1 MHLSQSPGSGDTQN
15 EDSIEMV
22 ETVRIVWKEIR
33 ASLTR
38 KLCMEFRER
47 LLVVLSSACQSNFA
61 EAKKIAEQRLR
72 DILDTTSSLFPANI
86 TYHAPTPGMSLCSS
100 NAIDRSVST
109 PGTEVMF
116 DQPMLD
122 CTPSTPSVAGSAVP
136 TQYQD
141 FGGSDQMTVE
151 DSALV
156 NLFAA
161 ETHDTG
167 YVSGSCLQEPSF
179 GVVPMSSSAL
189 TNWSPRNQ
197 NFPSTQEHEKQLP
210 DYLSLFEGEP
220 NFDDWLSN
228 MTWCGSESQASPSD
242 GHLADDTIQ
251 FNHMH
256 LDQNSQVG
264 RNITS
269 APSPDTC
276 STSTPSS
283 ANSSPG
289 VPPSPSS
296 RSSAVDSC
304 SSIQESASA
313 KCVQRIQRKPRR
325 TIDPTFRNQQ
335 IRSRASGPTSQL
347 TARRS
352 GNLDQD
358 EARIMSPARH
368 VRRTDLEANT
378 IPPELS
384 VEYALGRFSN
394 AEEVFETFRQRL
406 SEDRKHLSSL
416 LMRLFYA
423 VGSPD
428 ALRQLRDA
436 LDLARKNY
444 IIPAAHTAND
454 LANTV
459 SMLDQLDA
467 TTTLSHILRRYH
479 LVRLLDHRSKLESSL
494 KAAKLAAKGTKRRL
508 KYDFEKIELMKRG
521 AEAAFDA
528 DAKSA
533 KDNQLKYR
541 SKTQAL
547 SDLMRTLY
555 PDLQPD
561 PEGSVSTTG
570 CEYNRKLTKL
580 RNRLSCARNW
590 YQFEQE
596 FPGAILALIPCA
608 AGDLSISIDHV
619 EKLPSDVLRIFLD
632 YLKEK
637 RGVFLH
643 KLSQALSRD
652 LYDILT
658 RRNVTQKYRLEQT
671 DENAL
676 EDCLYDSDELLELC
690 RTT

>member
-1 MHLSQSPGSGDTQN
+1 MHFSHSPGSGDTQN
-15 EDSIEMV
+15 DDSIEMV
-22 ETVRIVWKEIR
+22 ET
-33 ASLTR
+33 
-38 KLCMEFRER
+38 LCMEFRDR
-47 LLVVLSSACQSNFA
+47 LLVVLSSACQSDFT

-86 TYHAPTPGMSLCSS
+86 TYHAATTGRSLCSS
-100 NAIDRSVST
+100 NATDKSVST

-122 CTPSTPSVAGSAVP
+122 CTSSTPSVAGSAVP
-136 TQYQD
+136 THYQD
-141 FGGSDQMTVE
+141 FGASDQMAVE
-151 DSALV
+151 DPALV

-167 YVSGSCLQEPSF
+167 YVSGSCLQDSPF
-179 GVVPMSSSAL
+179 GVGAMNSSAL
-189 TNWSPRNQ
+189 TSWSPRNQ
-197 NFPSTQEHEKQLP
+197 NFPGAQEHDSQLP

-220 NFDDWLSN
+220 NFDDWVSN
-228 MTWCGSESQASPSD
+228 MTWCGSESQSSPSD

-256 LDQNSQVG
+256 LDQNSQVA
-264 RNITS
+264 RNLTS
-269 APSPDTC
+269 APSPNTS
-276 STSTPSS
+276 STSTPLSD
-283 ANSSPG
+283 NSSPR
-289 VPPSPSS
+289 VSPSPSS
-296 RSSAVDSC
+296 RSSAFDSC
-304 SSIQESASA
+304 SGIQEVASA
-313 KCVQRIQRKPRR
+313 KCVQRTPRKPRR
-325 TIDPTFRNQQ
+325 TTDPTFRNQQ
-335 IRSRASGPTSQL
+335 IRSRVSAPTSQL
-347 TARRS
+347 AASRS
-352 GNLDQD
+352 ENIDRE
-358 EARIMSPARH
+358 EARIRKCMSPARH
-368 VRRTDLEANT
+368 VRRADNEVNT
-378 IPPELS
+378 IPPDLS

-406 SEDRKHLSSL
+406 SEDRRHLSSL

-444 IIPAAHTAND
+444 IIPAYHAAND
-454 LANTV
+454 LATTV

-494 KAAKLAAKGTKRRL
+494 KAAKLASKGTKRRL
-508 KYDFEKIELMKRG
+508 KYDCAKIEIMKRG

-561 PEGSVSTTG
+561 PEGSSSATG

-637 RGVFLH
+637 RGAFLH
-643 KLSQALSRD
+643 KMSQALSND

-658 RRNVTQKYRLEQT
+658 RRNVTQKYKLEQT
-671 DENAL
+671 DENSL
-676 EDCLYDSDELLELC
+676 GDFLYDSDELLELC

>member
-15 EDSIEMV
+15 EDNIEMV
-22 ETVRIVWKEIR
+22 ET
-33 ASLTR
+33 
-38 KLCMEFRER
+38 LCMEFRDR
-47 LLVVLSSACQSNFA
+47 LLVVLSSACQSDFT

-72 DILDTTSSLFPANI
+72 DILDTTSSLLPANI
-86 TYHAPTPGMSLCSS
+86 TYHAPTPRRSLCSS
-100 NAIDRSVST
+100 NATDRSAST

-122 CTPSTPSVAGSAVP
+122 CTPSTPSVAGSTVP
-136 TQYQD
+136 SQYQD

-189 TNWSPRNQ
+189 TNWSPRNP
-197 NFPSTQEHEKQLP
+197 NFPTTQEHENQLP

-228 MTWCGSESQASPSD
+228 MTWCGSESQSSPSD

-256 LDQNSQVG
+256 LDQNSQAG
-264 RNITS
+264 RNILS
-269 APSPDTC
+269 VPSPDTN

-296 RSSAVDSC
+296 RSSAFDSC
-304 SSIQESASA
+304 SGIQESASA

-325 TIDPTFRNQQ
+325 TTDPTFRNQQ
-335 IRSRASGPTSQL
+335 IRSRPSGPTSQL

-352 GNLDQD
+352 GNLDRD
-358 EARIMSPARH
+358 EARVRQCMSPARH

-378 IPPELS
+378 IPAEMS

-406 SEDRKHLSSL
+406 SEDRRHLSSL

-444 IIPAAHTAND
+444 IIPAAHAAAND
-454 LANTV
+454 LATTV

-479 LVRLLDHRSKLESSL
+479 LVRLLVHRSKLESSL

-521 AEAAFDA
+521 VEAAFDA

-533 KDNQLKYR
+533 KENQLKYR

-561 PEGSVSTTG
+561 PEGSVSATG

-619 EKLPSDVLRIFLD
+619 EKLPSDVLRVFLD

-643 KLSQALSRD
+643 KLSQALSKD

-658 RRNVTQKYRLEQT
+658 RRNVTHTYRLEQT

-690 RTT
+690 KTT